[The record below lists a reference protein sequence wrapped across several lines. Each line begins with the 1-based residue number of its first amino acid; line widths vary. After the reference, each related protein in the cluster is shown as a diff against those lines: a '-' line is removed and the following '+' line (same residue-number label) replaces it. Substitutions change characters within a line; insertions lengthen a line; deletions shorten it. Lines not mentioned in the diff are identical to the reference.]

1 MGLQQLVQV
10 QVCHRPRTS
19 PPAADRDM
27 SSSSHSQSAGI
38 VYDSEVYSSM
48 LAAAFGQL
56 RVSEEEV
63 QGSTSQ
69 SSTGIMM
76 SDTFA
81 AVLNSSPQA
90 SPLPSPFPV
99 NDQWESRSRPDLEAD
114 PKDVPVPE
122 SGSEQGEWED
132 WPVQEEPE

>member
-1 MGLQQLVQV
+1 
-10 QVCHRPRTS
+10 
-19 PPAADRDM
+19 M
-27 SSSSHSQSAGI
+27 SSSGQSPSTGI

-48 LAAAFGQL
+48 LAAAFAQL

-69 SSTGIMM
+69 SSTGILM
-76 SDTFA
+76 SDTF
-81 AVLNSSPQA
+81 AVLNSSPMA

-99 NDQWESRSRPDLEAD
+99 NDQWESRSRPDKEED

-122 SGSEQGEWED
+122 SESEQGEWED
-132 WPVQEEPE
+132 WPVQESQKVK